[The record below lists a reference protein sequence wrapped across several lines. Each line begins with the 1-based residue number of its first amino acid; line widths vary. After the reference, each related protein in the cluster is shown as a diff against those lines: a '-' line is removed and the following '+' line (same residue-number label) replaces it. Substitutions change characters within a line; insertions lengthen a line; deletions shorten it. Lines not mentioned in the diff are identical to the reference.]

1 MLKST
6 LITGA
11 VALALFA
18 IGPQAAEDAGS
29 SADQAVL
36 ATDSPISAVDGFPS
50 KEMEL
55 RFNDYLAWTKAQ
67 GLSRLVAF
75 EPRAGAADVL
85 PNPAMRDVFEDYL
98 KWAVEIGHGPY
109 YAFTLRNF
117 D

>member
-11 VALALFA
+11 VILALFA
-18 IGPQAAEDAGS
+18 AGPNAAEVSTTAEQPVL
-29 SADQAVL
+29 SADSQIPV
-36 ATDSPISAVDGFPS
+36 SRGFPS
-50 KEMEL
+50 KEMED

-85 PNPAMRDVFEDYL
+85 PDPAMRDVFDDYL
-98 KWAVEIGHGPY
+98 KWAVETGHGPY

>member
-1 MLKST
+1 MLQSI

-11 VALALFA
+11 VILALFA
-18 IGPQAAEDAGS
+18 TGPRAAEAGPAVEQPVLV
-29 SADQAVL
+29 ADSQPTVWG
-36 ATDSPISAVDGFPS
+36 GFPS
-50 KEMEL
+50 KEMED

-85 PNPAMRDVFEDYL
+85 PDPAMRDVFDDYL
-98 KWAVEIGHGPY
+98 KWAVETGHGPY